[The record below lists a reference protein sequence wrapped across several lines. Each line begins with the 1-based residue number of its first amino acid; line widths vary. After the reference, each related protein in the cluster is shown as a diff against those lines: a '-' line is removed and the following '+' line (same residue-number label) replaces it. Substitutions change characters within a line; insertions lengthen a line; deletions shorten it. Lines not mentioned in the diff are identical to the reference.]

1 MKLDFRLATSGDAS
15 AIANLVNQAYRGE
28 SSRLGW
34 TTEADLLSGLRTETA
49 EITRLIAH
57 ENTLFLL
64 CLTDNTLVASVC
76 LEISN
81 SSAHLGMFAVNPQQQ
96 ARGIGKELLACA
108 ENTVVTTWGVARME
122 MVVITQRH
130 ELIAFYERR
139 GYQRTGVLKPFR
151 AASKLWQP
159 LVGNL
164 QLAVLEKTL
173 T

>member
-1 MKLDFRLATSGDAS
+1 LKLDFRPATHSDAS
-15 AIANLVNQAYRGE
+15 AIASLVNQAYRGE

-49 EITRLIAH
+49 EITRLIAL

-64 CLTDNTLVASVC
+64 CLADNALVASVC
-76 LEISN
+76 LEKSSN
-81 SSAHLGMFAVNPQQQ
+81 SAHLGMFAVNPQQQ
-96 ARGIGKELLACA
+96 AQGIGKQLLAFA
-108 ENTVVTTWGVARME
+108 ENTAVSTWRVARME

-139 GYQRTGVLKPFR
+139 GYQRTGVLKPFP
-151 AASKLWQP
+151 ATSKLWQP

-164 QLAVLEKTL
+164 QLAALEKTL
-173 T
+173 A